1 MLRTTFLAA
10 ALFATPLAALASGG
24 YYAGDYS
31 SRVVVAEPRI
41 AVSIGAPLNGFN
53 LFYQSGGYPY
63 VPVPYVP
70 VAPVYYR
77 APDVVPM
84 PYYPAQRVQYY
95 PSRNG
100 WQGGERERR
109 HHRHYDNDGYRGRDH
124 GRGWDD

>member
-24 YYAGDYS
+24 YHDHGDGYS

-41 AVSIGAPLNGFN
+41 AVSIGSPLNGFN

-63 VPVPYVP
+63 IPVPYVP

-77 APDVVPM
+77 APVVVPV
-84 PYYPAQRVQYY
+84 PYYPVQRVQYY
-95 PSRNG
+95 PSRNDWHG
-100 WQGGERERR
+100 DERR
-109 HHRHYDNDGYRGRDH
+109 HHRHYDNDGHRGRDH

>member
-10 ALFATPLAALASGG
+10 ALFATPVAALASGG

-31 SRVVVAEPRI
+31 SRVIVAEPSI

-63 VPVPYVP
+63 VPV
-70 VAPVYYR
+70 APVYYR
-77 APDVVPM
+77 APVVVPV

-95 PSRNG
+95 PSRND
-100 WQGGERERR
+100 WHGGERR
-109 HHRHYDNDGYRGRDH
+109 HHRHYDNDGHRGRDR
-124 GRGWDD
+124 GRGWDDD

>member
-10 ALFATPLAALASGG
+10 ALLVTPVAALASGG

-63 VPVPYVP
+63 IP

-77 APDVVPM
+77 APVVVPV

-95 PSRNG
+95 PSRND
-100 WQGGERERR
+100 WQGDER
-109 HHRHYDNDGYRGRDH
+109 HHHHHYDNDGYRGRDH

>member
-10 ALFATPLAALASGG
+10 ALFATPVAALASGG

-63 VPVPYVP
+63 VPV
-70 VAPVYYR
+70 APVYYR
-77 APDVVPM
+77 APVVVPV

-95 PSRNG
+95 PSRNDWHG
-100 WQGGERERR
+100 DERH
-109 HHRHYDNDGYRGRDH
+109 HHRHYDNDGHRGRDH